1 MPVILLVFIFILLP
15 TAEIY
20 CLIKI
25 GQLIGP
31 LNTIFL
37 LFFSGIIG
45 TYLARLEGLRVFSN
59 LQRDLH
65 DGKMPQDKLLDGM
78 LILVGGV
85 LLIIPGFIT
94 DIFAFIL
101 FIPFTRFLVKL
112 FIKRRIRKMLDEK
125 NNVITITQFRR
136 QD

>member
-1 MPVILLVFIFILLP
+1 
-15 TAEIY
+15 
-20 CLIKI
+20 
-25 GQLIGP
+25 
-31 LNTIFL
+31 
-37 LFFSGIIG
+37 
-45 TYLARLEGLRVFSN
+45 LRVFSN